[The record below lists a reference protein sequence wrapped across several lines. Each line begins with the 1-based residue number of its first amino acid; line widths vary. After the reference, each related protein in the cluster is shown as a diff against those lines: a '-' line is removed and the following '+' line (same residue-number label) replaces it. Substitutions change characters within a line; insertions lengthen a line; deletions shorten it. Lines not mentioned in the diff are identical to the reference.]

1 MSAIKTSQ
9 QRAKIIY
16 GISIAGTPTPSFAAK
31 GLEGG
36 PVYSVDANGLRAF
49 VSDTMSSR
57 VRPERRNIKAHQSVL
72 NEAMSEVTVLPMRF
86 GVIAKNGDAVRGLLA
101 ANQNAISEQLE
112 RVEGRVE
119 MGLRVSWD
127 VANIYEYFV
136 ANHPMLRDERDEV
149 WTHGKSRA
157 NRDRKIDLGRLY
169 ESLRSEERRASTDKV
184 QEVLL
189 DGYCEEIVE
198 NPPKRDNDV
207 MNLACL
213 VDKQAVEQFEKGVF
227 EASKRFEN
235 VYLFDY
241 TGPWAPHNFV
251 TLDLKTPT
259 RAKQKSAGIIV

>member
-1 MSAIKTSQ
+1 MSAIKTNQ

-16 GISIAGTPTPSFAAK
+16 GICIATTPAPSLAVR

-36 PVYSVDANGLRAF
+36 PVYSVDADGLRAL
-49 VSDTMSSR
+49 VSDTTSLR

-72 NEAMSEVTVLPMRF
+72 DAAMNEATVLPMRF

-101 ANQNAISEQLE
+101 ANQNAINEQLE
-112 RVEGRVE
+112 RVDGRME

-136 ANHPMLRDERDEV
+136 ANHPMLREERDEV
-149 WTHGKSRA
+149 WAQGARG

-169 ESLRSEERRASTDKV
+169 ESLRSEERSSSTGKV
-184 QEVLL
+184 KEVLL

-198 NPPKRDNDV
+198 NPLKRENDV

-213 VDKQAVEQFEKGVF
+213 IDRQAIDQFEKGVF
-227 EASKRFEN
+227 EASKRFDN
-235 VYLFDY
+235 IYLFDY

-259 RAKQKSAGIIV
+259 RTKQKSAGI